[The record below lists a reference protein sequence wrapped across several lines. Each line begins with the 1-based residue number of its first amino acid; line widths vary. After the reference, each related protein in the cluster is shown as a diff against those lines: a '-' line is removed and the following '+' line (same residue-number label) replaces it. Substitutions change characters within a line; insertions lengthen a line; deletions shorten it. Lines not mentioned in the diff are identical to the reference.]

1 MPTASLVLAAAAPN
15 DPAFRW
21 VLIVVAIATILY
33 TVVRPSFKKKDPL
46 NKKASSTSLARQRN
60 VERQMESLL
69 VELSEMSRQITSQ
82 LDTRSQKLEALIQEA
97 DDKIAELKRL
107 SSSPRPA
114 IESRPAESYERQSL
128 LAPME
133 SPTNVD
139 PRHSEIYHLADQ
151 GQTAMDIARQLGR
164 PRGEIELILALRA
177 RV

>member
-1 MPTASLVLAAAAPN
+1 M
-15 DPAFRW
+15 
-21 VLIVVAIATILY
+21 IVVAVGTILF
-33 TVVRPSFKKKDPL
+33 TVVRPAFKKKKDPL
-46 NKKASSTSLARQRN
+46 NKPASSTSLARQRN

-69 VELSEMSRQITSQ
+69 VELSEMARQITSQ

-97 DDKIAELKRL
+97 DEKIAELKRL
-107 SSSPRPA
+107 SSSRSV
-114 IESRPAESYERQSL
+114 ESRSAESYERQSL

-133 SPTNVD
+133 SPSNVD

-151 GQTAMDIARQLGR
+151 GQTALEIARQLGR